1 MYIYI
6 YVCMYIYT
14 NISLSLFLSKQFN
27 VIVYVLYIYIYM
39 CMIDIDVYEKQ
50 GCQIRGFNFMIDLK
64 KYIHIKKLEHNRTSS
79 HLFFKGQQT
88 ILLYHFQK
96 SIWGGGRKLKKKF
109 ALRAGFSPPPPLE
122 KILWPPLLSFILVFL
137 N

>member
-1 MYIYI
+1 M

-27 VIVYVLYIYIYM
+27 VIVYVLYIYM

-64 KYIHIKKLEHNRTSS
+64 KSL
-79 HLFFKGQQT
+79 
-88 ILLYHFQK
+88 
-96 SIWGGGRKLKKKF
+96 
-109 ALRAGFSPPPPLE
+109 
-122 KILWPPLLSFILVFL
+122 
-137 N
+137 